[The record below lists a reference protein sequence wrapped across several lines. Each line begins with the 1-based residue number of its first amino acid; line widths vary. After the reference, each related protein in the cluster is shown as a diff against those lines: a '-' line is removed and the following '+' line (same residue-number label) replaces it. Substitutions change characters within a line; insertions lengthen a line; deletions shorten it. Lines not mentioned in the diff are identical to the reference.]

1 LRPEYA
7 LTRGQV
13 VDVLPGIDWQHI
25 KLDTARHVLPGGA
38 ITVNTRDVEFS
49 ADIVRARLS

>member
-13 VDVLPGIDWQHI
+13 VDVLLGIDWQHI